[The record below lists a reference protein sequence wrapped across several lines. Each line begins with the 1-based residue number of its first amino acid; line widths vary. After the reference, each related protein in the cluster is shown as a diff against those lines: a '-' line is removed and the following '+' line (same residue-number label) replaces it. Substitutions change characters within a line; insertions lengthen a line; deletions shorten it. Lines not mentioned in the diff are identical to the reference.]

1 MFCDDIAVV
10 LTISPVV
17 DTAIDV
23 EGLFVVVLSTRVVR
37 VCVVVLLVVVV
48 VVLAVVV
55 VGEEADVVFV
65 FVVVVL
71 VGDEVVLDV

>member
-37 VCVVVLLVVVV
+37 VCVVVLSVFVVVVLVVVV
-48 VVLAVVV
+48 VAEEAVVV
-55 VGEEADVVFV
+55 A

-71 VGDEVVLDV
+71 VGDEMVLDV